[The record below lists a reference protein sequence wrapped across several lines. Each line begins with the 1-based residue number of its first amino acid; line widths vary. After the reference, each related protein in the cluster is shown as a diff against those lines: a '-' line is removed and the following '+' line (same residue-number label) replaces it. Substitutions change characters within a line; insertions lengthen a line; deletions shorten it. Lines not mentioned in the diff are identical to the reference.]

1 VHTFRDFF
9 ASMLARKQVSY
20 KYALALMGH
29 GSDIL
34 DLDYTMYDEDAE
46 KAIAAIELPSTPAI
60 VSAA

>member
-1 VHTFRDFF
+1 
-9 ASMLARKQVSY
+9 MLARKQVSY